1 MIIQVEDNLPFV
13 SITVTHKQLSI
24 TLDNILLDT
33 GSAGTILAIDQI
45 DALELAP
52 EPDDAIFQ
60 VLGVGGSEY
69 VFSKRVDALALG
81 DIQVH
86 DFAIEVG
93 AMRYGIDLNG
103 IVGLD
108 FLLKTGAVI
117 DLKRLEIYQSQDI

>member
-1 MIIQVEDNLPFV
+1 M
-13 SITVTHKQLSI
+13 
-24 TLDNILLDT
+24 
-33 GSAGTILAIDQI
+33 
-45 DALELAP
+45 
-52 EPDDAIFQ
+52 
-60 VLGVGGSEY
+60 GGSEY

-81 DIQVH
+81 DIKVH

-117 DLKRLEIYQSQDI
+117 DLKRLEVYQSQNI

>member
-1 MIIQVEDNLPFV
+1 MRIEVEDNLPFV
-13 SITVTHKQLSI
+13 SITVTYKQLSI

-52 EPDDAIFQ
+52 EPDDAILQ

-81 DIQVH
+81 DIKVH

-117 DLKRLEIYQSQDI
+117 DLKRLEVYQIQDI